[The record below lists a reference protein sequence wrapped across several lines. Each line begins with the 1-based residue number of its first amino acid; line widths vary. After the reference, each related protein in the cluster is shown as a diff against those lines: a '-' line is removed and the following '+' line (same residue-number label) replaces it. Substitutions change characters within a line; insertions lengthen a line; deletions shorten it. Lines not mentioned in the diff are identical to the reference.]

1 MIGYYVHHHGS
12 GHLARATAV
21 ARAMEE
27 EVTGLSSLPRPAD
40 WPGEWIELPLDD
52 DAGTPRDPDG
62 EGRLHWVPL
71 GSPGLLE
78 RTALISGWISSA
90 RPSAVVVDVSV
101 EVALLVRLH
110 GVPVVAVALP
120 GDRADPA
127 HQLGFDVATAILGA
141 WPPQAAD
148 CLSGLSDRARRK
160 LVPVGAIGRLAP
172 FPERPPGSAP
182 GRRRVL
188 VLSGTGGE
196 GFADAVLSRARRE
209 TEDWSWEHLGGSGSW
224 ASDVRPHLEA
234 ATVVLSHAGQGSLA
248 DISAARRPA
257 IIVPQPRPH
266 EEQRATGR
274 VLRSGGW
281 PAIVLDEPPQDGWGP
296 LLDRATAL
304 DGSSWGSWNDGQ
316 GASRAAGLIARVAEG
331 KAR

>member
-1 MIGYYVHHHGS
+1 MIGYYVHHQGN

-27 EVTGLSSLPRPAD
+27 EVTALSSLPRPAD
-40 WPGEWIELPLDD
+40 WPGEWIGLPPDD
-52 DAGTPRDPDG
+52 DVAAPRDPEA

-71 GSPGLLE
+71 GSPGLRE

-90 RPSAVVVDVSV
+90 RPRAVVVDVSV

-127 HQLGFDVATAILGA
+127 HRLGFEVATAILGA
-141 WPPQAAD
+141 WPPQAAG
-148 CLSGLSDRARRK
+148 CLRGLTDRARRK
-160 LVPVGAIGRLAP
+160 LVAVGAIGRLAP
-172 FPERPPGSAP
+172 FPERPPSSAP

-209 TEDWSWEHLGGSGSW
+209 TADWSWEHLGGSGSW
-224 ASDVRPHLEA
+224 TSDVGPRLEA

-257 IIVPQPRPH
+257 IVVPQPRPH
-266 EEQRATGR
+266 EEQRGTGR
-274 VLRSGGW
+274 VLRTGGW
-281 PAIVLDEPPQDGWGP
+281 PAIVLDEPPQQGWGP
-296 LLDRATAL
+296 LLDRAAAL
-304 DGSSWGSWNDGQ
+304 DGGAWAGWNDGH
-316 GASRAAGLIARVAEG
+316 GASRAAALIARVAEG
-331 KAR
+331 EES